1 MVRRTKNGFIHFIIL
16 SLFVTWTTVI
26 EVALCSL
33 LASQELL
40 GKISFKN
47 IPHSFLLLGI
57 TFEKL
62 GFLSELYKLDRIKDN
77 FLIGVLSEK

>member
-1 MVRRTKNGFIHFIIL
+1 M

-77 FLIGVLSEK
+77 FLSESYQKNDPFPS